1 MITVL
6 QVMKTANRID
16 GYLCTDGKDTKVLT
30 KEQLAHAIDHKQV
43 NNATKQTYK
52 GQLIIRVT
60 DANIVVKKRETSKED
75 YKVHDKQKEV
85 ECLRMELKT
94 AKQELNMWK
103 QKYRELKDSMSDR
116 NE

>member
-30 KEQLAHAIDHKQV
+30 KEQLANAIDHKQV

-75 YKVHDKQKEV
+75 YKVHDKQKKV

-103 QKYRELKDSMSDR
+103 QKYRELKDSMSDK